1 MNMIRYQPWGLVHR
15 LHHDLDRMLDR
26 QWRDED
32 ETTSPVSDW
41 LPAVDIEEEDRQFV
55 LRADIPGVDPKDI
68 EVTMDKGVLT
78 LRGVRH
84 VDGET
89 HDQAYRRVERA
100 SGGFFRRFSLP
111 DTADSDRITAKSRLG
126 VLEVIIP
133 KHAEIQPKK
142 IDIQVD

>member
-68 EVTMDKGVLT
+68 EIIHGQGCPDLT
-78 LRGVRH
+78 RCTPGRW
-84 VDGET
+84 GNPRPGIP
-89 HDQAYRRVERA
+89 ARRTRQRWI
-100 SGGFFRRFSLP
+100 FPPL
-111 DTADSDRITAKSRLG
+111 
-126 VLEVIIP
+126 
-133 KHAEIQPKK
+133 
-142 IDIQVD
+142 